1 MVRARNLITN
11 NLPNAYAADAVSLRR
26 ETHIESAYRTRVY
39 RIRVYMYMTRT
50 LYAPEIYTTQI
61 YAEYRKAITTFTESI
76 QL

>member
-26 ETHIESAYRTRVY
+26 ETHVESAYRT
-39 RIRVYMYMTRT
+39 RVYMYMTRT